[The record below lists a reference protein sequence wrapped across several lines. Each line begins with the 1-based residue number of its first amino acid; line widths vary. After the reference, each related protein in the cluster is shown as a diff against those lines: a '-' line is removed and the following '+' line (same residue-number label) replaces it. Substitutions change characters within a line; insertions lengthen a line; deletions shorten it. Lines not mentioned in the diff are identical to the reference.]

1 MSERQRRA
9 AAQSCPPLH
18 PPPPRRPPSPATP
31 DRRGLRSDPDGASAP
46 ATAPVRRLVEPWSP
60 PGRGLDP
67 PESERSLPRGPPRP
81 PPPSPLLISSPRQPL
96 HHPRVAERPSRC
108 ARRRRL
114 ECLPPAN
121 VAPVDCKGKQPR
133 GLASQSTRAGTP
145 RRVSARGRGG
155 GGGGCRHPTRP
166 AWVPRQG
173 AARAVVPCRPARPT
187 GQAAG
192 DVSSSAVP
200 LPLPRRRAGR
210 RCSSRRGPPV
220 TGPRGRQ

>member
-155 GGGGCRHPTRP
+155 GGGGVDTQR
-166 AWVPRQG
+166 
-173 AARAVVPCRPARPT
+173 ARRGYR
-187 GQAAG
+187 GKG
-192 DVSSSAVP
+192 
-200 LPLPRRRAGR
+200 RRAPWCPAGR
-210 RCSSRRGPPV
+210 RGRRARQRV
-220 TGPRGRQ
+220 TSAARLCRCRCPGGAQAAAARHAGDPR